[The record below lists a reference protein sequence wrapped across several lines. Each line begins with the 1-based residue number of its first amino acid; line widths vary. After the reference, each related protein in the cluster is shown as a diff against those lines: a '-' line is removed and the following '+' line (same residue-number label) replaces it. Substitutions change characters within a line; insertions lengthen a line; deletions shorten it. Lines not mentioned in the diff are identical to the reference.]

1 MITRDL
7 DFFMMEDRMP
17 PPMVKA
23 YEVKAKT
30 ALPRSNL
37 PGLDYALN
45 PYVGCEHDCVYC
57 FAPAMLHK
65 EASKWGK
72 EVGVRSNLPTLLAR
86 EIKIKRGVIGIG
98 TVTDPYQPLEKSC
111 LVTRKC
117 LMEIIRHDNPISV
130 LTKSDLVV
138 RDIELITATK
148 RPEVG
153 ITITSVDDRI
163 SQAFE
168 PGASLPSRRL
178 EALRLLTDTG
188 LNTYAMVG
196 PILPILQEDD
206 FREMV
211 KAIART
217 GTKRLMIDRMRYRPG
232 MVETM
237 AKMPLMETEPFH
249 GRYQRAIA
257 DRDNALAL
265 ERVIIDECDRT
276 SIKMEQAFRS

>member
-7 DFFMMEDRMP
+7 DFFMMEDRAP
-17 PPMVKA
+17 PPTVKA
-23 YEVKAKT
+23 YEVEATT

-45 PYVGCEHDCVYC
+45 PYIGCEHNCIYC
-57 FAPAMLHK
+57 FAPDMLHRD
-65 EASKWGK
+65 ASKWGK

-86 EIKIKRGVIGIG
+86 EIKNKRGVIGIG

-117 LMEIIRHDNPISV
+117 LMEIVRHDNPISV

-138 RDIELITATK
+138 RDIELLTATK

-153 ITITSVDDRI
+153 ITITSVDDQI
-163 SQAFE
+163 CSAFE
-168 PGASLPSRRL
+168 PGAPLPSKRL
-178 EALRLLTDTG
+178 EALRLLSDAG

-206 FREMV
+206 LRELV
-211 KAIART
+211 KAIAKT
-217 GTKRLMIDRMRYRPG
+217 GTKRLMIDQMRYRPG

-237 AKMPLMETEPFH
+237 SKMPLMEIEPFH
-249 GRYQRAIA
+249 GRYQRSIA
-257 DRDNALAL
+257 DRENAPAM
-265 ERVIIDECDRT
+265 ERILVDQCGKESLKT
-276 SIKMEQAFRS
+276 EQAFQT